1 MRDAAAEAST
11 PLATHADGGETRLA
25 LSLWHGLGCQCW
37 FCWMGRVGST
47 DTMVTDIVPPLG
59 NAHSGLGISSSS
71 LTGTSQHLDPQGLHL
86 NVYMH
91 EVFMH
96 GLQHL

>member
-1 MRDAAAEAST
+1 
-11 PLATHADGGETRLA
+11 
-25 LSLWHGLGCQCW
+25 
-37 FCWMGRVGST
+37 MGRVGST
-47 DTMVTDIVPPLG
+47 DTMVTDMGSPFG
-59 NAHSGLGISSSS
+59 NAHSGLGISSAG

-86 NVYMH
+86 NVYVG